1 LVGLLKQL
9 VEESLKQIE
18 AYKDNSAEKLDKET
32 SLKIFAALNGVK
44 DEDFKEAHK
53 WKVNN
58 IELTPLGLM
67 EYHNFKMPS
76 FFSKNKSN

>member
-53 WKVNN
+53 
-58 IELTPLGLM
+58 
-67 EYHNFKMPS
+67 
-76 FFSKNKSN
+76 